1 MNILTS
7 QLHDLKSIKTLE
19 EISGKPELLPE
30 PDNVVM
36 QTMQKANELTPLTK
50 TNIFINEELP
60 QISESSKAKVKQKL
74 LQHHVMEDSLKETYR
89 GTKKFKERRVLKNI
103 INSKAAIKYNLKTK
117 MTKYLGLKCEEEGFT
132 EGTWSFF
139 ETSHG
144 KGAADGVGGVE
155 KRTLDARVAYGV
167 DIVDAESVFDI
178 LSKTVTSVKTF
189 YVPES
194 NIEMI
199 QIPEPERVTPIPSTM
214 KVHQVIATEYENIIK
229 KNRCKNSRKNQDS
242 STENTDMEIEYAE
255 SDTSEWNENESFV
268 ISSSEENAQ
277 NIPTESESKIQEN
290 QKKKTRDKEIVKN
303 NGKNQ
308 EELKKSIFKGHCGKM
323 KENKKVAVLADVK
336 ITPKNLKNLDLKSY
350 GKITLNEIGLDFDV
364 YSKKLPDKSSTNSV
378 PSTSKTD
385 LLSPSKRSSTLKENM
400 EHQIDTC
407 NAKDSK
413 TVDQQKDGYSGI
425 CDFTEKIEVDN
436 AVLVRYFMRKWKY
449 YIGFVTSVEIKDGTT
464 FYTVSFLKTVKTPKI

>member
-1 MNILTS
+1 MQWLADTNQLGEFYAEVRHLLGTS
-7 QLHDLKSIKTLE
+7 SMAKIPLSSTSGEALFKSREEINERWAEHFNNLLNVDRFVDLDHVRCLPQQPFALELDEPVSPDEVALAIKQQKNQHAVVVDFIPGELMKYGGGDLYSAIWELFVIMWEKEQVPNTFKLHDLKSIKTLE

-36 QTMQKANELTPLTK
+36 QTMQKANELTPMTK

-74 LQHHVMEDSLKETYR
+74 LQHHVMKNSLKETYR
-89 GTKKFKERRVLKNI
+89 
-103 INSKAAIKYNLKTK
+103 
-117 MTKYLGLKCEEEGFT
+117 
-132 EGTWSFF
+132 
-139 ETSHG
+139 
-144 KGAADGVGGVE
+144 GAADGVGGVV

-229 KNRCKNSRKNQDS
+229 YRPLSCFCMRGNCDCFDTKMHNLIKIKIEKKLKKRKNRCKNSRKNQDS

-277 NIPTESESKIQEN
+277 NIQTESESKIQEN

-303 NGKNQ
+303 NGKNK
-308 EELKKSIFKGHCGKM
+308 EELKKSIFKGP
-323 KENKKVAVLADVK
+323 V
-336 ITPKNLKNLDLKSY
+336 
-350 GKITLNEIGLDFDV
+350 
-364 YSKKLPDKSSTNSV
+364 
-378 PSTSKTD
+378 
-385 LLSPSKRSSTLKENM
+385 
-400 EHQIDTC
+400 
-407 NAKDSK
+407 
-413 TVDQQKDGYSGI
+413 
-425 CDFTEKIEVDN
+425 EK
-436 AVLVRYFMRKWKY
+436 
-449 YIGFVTSVEIKDGTT
+449 
-464 FYTVSFLKTVKTPKI
+464 